1 MILKDFGWFS
11 GTGGESIYGGKFP
24 GTTFFY
30 NLYIHLSW
38 VGKKSSI
45 YSVTSTD
52 ENFEL
57 DHEEGG
63 VLSMA
68 NCGPNTNGSQFF
80 ILFKRQP
87 HLDG

>member
-1 MILKDFGWFS
+1 MVGSFQVLLF
-11 GTGGESIYGGKFP
+11 
-24 GTTFFY
+24 
-30 NLYIHLSW
+30 YIHLSG
-38 VGKKSSI
+38 VGKIFSI
-45 YSVTSTD
+45 YPVTSAD